1 MSSTYLEFPANLSS
15 NNQDVVEDDSRPE
28 LAMKFL
34 NYMPMNKNLKK
45 GQFNAANRTKEI
57 EAHYKYL
64 MNDIISDYLN
74 EERKPLN
81 ILPKKSNNDLKRA
94 LNKKFAKLNKR
105 TEIAI
110 VELLREKISGINISK
125 QNQEEVKPAAVNKE
139 AKSKRDD
146 VEYESGED
154 EKADYEEER
163 NDEGGAS
170 LLEKMQLQEKA
181 LKESDDEDENRG
193 ADDQE

>member
-15 NNQDVVEDDSRPE
+15 NNQDVVEDDTRPE

-34 NYMPMNKNLKK
+34 NYMPMNKNLKQ
-45 GQFNAANRTKEI
+45 GQFNPANRTKEI

-64 MNDIISDYLN
+64 MNEIISDYLT

-110 VELLREKISGINISK
+110 VELLREKISGININK
-125 QNQEEVKPAAVNKE
+125 QNQEEVKPEAVNKGG
-139 AKSKRDD
+139 KSKRDD

-181 LKESDDEDENRG
+181 LKESDDEDENRN
-193 ADDQE
+193 DDQE